1 VYLNKLMAEVD
12 SFFLPTNGGE
22 DDDMKTVMNV
32 A

>member
-1 VYLNKLMAEVD
+1 MAEVD